1 MNLANKLT
9 LIRIFLVPIFLVFIA
24 VKDIPYGKHIAT
36 AVFIIAALTDK
47 LDGYIARSRNQITRF
62 GKFMDP
68 LADKLLVTAALV
80 SLVEFQIIPT
90 WIAMIIIAREFAV
103 TGLRSIAAAE
113 GVVIA
118 ASWWG
123 KIKTVIQIVAIIFAL
138 INLNYANVYFSMA
151 TKIVMF
157 ITVIVTLL
165 SGVDYFIKNKEVIRI
180 DKWLLLLN
188 KVIILTKR
196 FLKLIRNFY
205 STVDLN
211 NIMLYN

>member
-9 LIRIFLVPIFLVFIA
+9 IIRIFLVPIFLVFIA
-24 VKDIPYGKHIAT
+24 VKDIPYGKVLAT
-36 AVFIIAALTDK
+36 AIFILAALTDK

-68 LADKLLVTAALV
+68 LADKLLVTAALI
-80 SLVEFQIIPT
+80 SLVEFQILPT

-123 KIKTVIQIVAIIFAL
+123 KIKTVIQIVAIILAL
-138 INLNYANVYFSMA
+138 IDLTYSTPFFYITSQIAMYAA
-151 TKIVMF
+151 
-157 ITVIVTLL
+157 VIITLL
-165 SGVDYFIKNKEVIRI
+165 SGIDYFVKNKEAIKI
-180 DKWLLLLN
+180 DK
-188 KVIILTKR
+188 
-196 FLKLIRNFY
+196 
-205 STVDLN
+205 
-211 NIMLYN
+211 